1 MATLDHFT
9 AALACPHCGEAQ
21 WAAVAA
27 GVRCGRCRSEYPIVE
42 GVLDLTSA
50 YDDAVLRRERE
61 AACETERVPRL
72 GGINDQF
79 EDLAAVDGSLKSAIL
94 ALPHGDGSKYY
105 REPGYFSNVR
115 SSVAAFEFLLAHL
128 DARAGQRLL
137 DLGADLT
144 WSTAHMA
151 RRGLQCIAID
161 INHHLSAGRLFAG
174 HYGVDYGLIRAD
186 MSRASFFDAA
196 FDVVLAINALH
207 HASDLQEVAANIA
220 RILRP
225 GGRLAFIEPYC
236 ANDEDRRRF
245 GAAQIEAGINEH
257 TYLLQEWHQAF
268 TRAGLAVKVHRICD
282 SFAAVYERAHKGS
295 DRDLFSGFYEG
306 SLSSATTPS
315 RASGGTLDAAV
326 HIRNAGN
333 GVWCEQSVFPVR
345 VSYHLYRVDAGAR
358 TLMAFDSARTVL
370 PSSGIAPG
378 EQLTVALQIPT
389 PGQAGQYVAEV
400 DLVHE
405 GVRWFSERGL
415 RPLSLAFTVD
425 ADR

>member
-1 MATLDHFT
+1 MATLDLLT
-9 AALACPHCGEAQ
+9 AVLDCPHCGEAH
-21 WAAVAA
+21 WAAVAT
-27 GVRCGRCRSEYPIVE
+27 GVRCGRCCSEYPIVE
-42 GVLDLTSA
+42 GVLDLTGA
-50 YDDAVLRRERE
+50 YDDVVLRRERE
-61 AACETERVPRL
+61 AARETERDPGL

-79 EDLAAVDGSLKSAIL
+79 QDLSTVDGPLKAAIL
-94 ALPHGDGSKYY
+94 ALPYGDGSRYY

-115 SSVAAFEFLLAHL
+115 GSVAAFDFLLAHL
-128 DARAGQRLL
+128 DPRPGQRLL

-151 RRGLQCIAID
+151 RLGLQCTAVD
-161 INHHLSAGRLFAG
+161 INHHLSAGRLFAE

-186 MSRASFFDAA
+186 MSRASFREAA

-207 HASDLQEVAANIA
+207 HASDLQEVAANIGS
-220 RILRP
+220 ILRP

-268 TRAGLAVKVHRICD
+268 TCAGLAVKVHRISD
-282 SFAAVYERAHKGS
+282 SFAAVYERAYGGVAGP
-295 DRDLFSGFYEG
+295 DPDLFSGFYEG
-306 SLSSATTPS
+306 TLSGATASS
-315 RASGGTLDAAV
+315 RASGGTLEAAV

-345 VSYHLYRVDAGAR
+345 ASYHLYRVDAGAR
-358 TLMAFDSARTVL
+358 ILMSADHARTAL
-370 PSSGIAPG
+370 PSGIEPG
-378 EQLTVALQIPT
+378 GQLTVALEIPK
-389 PGQAGQYVAEV
+389 PGQPGQYVAEV

-415 RPLSLAFTVD
+415 RPLALRFTVD
-425 ADR
+425 